1 MAPGLSPETGGSQSM
16 RQRPATLVA
25 KFPAAANLDEG
36 RPEWTEQHRYMDSKS
51 TPFAATR
58 QIGTE
63 ENSVTIE
70 D

>member
-1 MAPGLSPETGGSQSM
+1 M
-16 RQRPATLVA
+16 RQRPAVRQEPGGFVETLVA

>member
-1 MAPGLSPETGGSQSM
+1 M